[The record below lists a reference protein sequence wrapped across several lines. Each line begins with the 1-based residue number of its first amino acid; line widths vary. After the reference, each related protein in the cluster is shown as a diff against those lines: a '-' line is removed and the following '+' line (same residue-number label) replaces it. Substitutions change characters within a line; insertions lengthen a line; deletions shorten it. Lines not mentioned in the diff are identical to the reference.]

1 MHTIDMT
8 PDEDAF
14 EKAQDYEEDDPE
26 KWDAFRD
33 AHKFEMLNQQKEK
46 VRLSMLQ
53 AEFNV
58 IKQADQEEKTR
69 IEEFSRT
76 ADLEASVHRA
86 NEKLDLKERQLEE
99 KMMVEEELKQT
110 CEQLMIEL
118 ENKDRECIR
127 LNNMLDEAE
136 AY

>member
-1 MHTIDMT
+1 
-8 PDEDAF
+8 
-14 EKAQDYEEDDPE
+14 
-26 KWDAFRD
+26 
-33 AHKFEMLNQQKEK
+33 MLNQQKEK